1 MLKLHLGRFFTKEGG
16 IGGLAGGL
24 RLKTGPKEDVEEV
37 VDEEEDESPGWMRHG
52 RVRCAGEVEA
62 DMRGNMLPDER
73 GGVSKAPAGVAW
85 VEEEA
90 DAEED
95 DASSGKGYSN
105 FSESVL
111 ANGVQTF

>member
-62 DMRGNMLPDER
+62 DMRGNMPDER